1 MTDSE
6 ALFEELAP
14 LLSGAGL
21 SLVELSV
28 GRSRGSAQ
36 AKATVYAQGGTGTEE
51 CAKAHRLIYPRIQ
64 AYFGGQEPT
73 LEVASPGIDRILR
86 SAREW
91 RIFAGRRVRFLLKE
105 DADLG
110 CDWFSGKILSAG
122 DEGVVLAT
130 DSGKRELRFDELAK
144 ARLDSTREGD

>member
-14 LLSGAGL
+14 LLSGSGL

-28 GRSRGSAQ
+28 SRGRLFAR
-36 AKATVYAQGGTGTEE
+36 ATVYAPGGTGTAE
-51 CAKAHRLIYPRIQ
+51 CARAHRIIYPRLQ
-64 AYFGGQEPT
+64 AFLGDQDPS
-73 LEVASPGIDRILR
+73 LEVASPGIDRALR
-86 SAREW
+86 ASAEW
-91 RIFAGRRVRFLLKE
+91 RIFAGRRVRILRKE
-105 DADLG
+105 DAEAG
-110 CDWFSGKILSAG
+110 REWISGRIMSAT

-130 DSGKRELRFDELAK
+130 DAGERELRFDELAK